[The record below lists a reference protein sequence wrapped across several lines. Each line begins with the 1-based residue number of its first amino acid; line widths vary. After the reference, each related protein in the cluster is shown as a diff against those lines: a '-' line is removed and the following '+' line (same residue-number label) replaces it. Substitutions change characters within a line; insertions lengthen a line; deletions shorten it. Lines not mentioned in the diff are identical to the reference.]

1 MDFFEAVSKDAT
13 AILKDEKF
21 LEFLR
26 LEVEGIE
33 KAFKSEESKGKKIR
47 QYAKEVIKMEIA
59 YEYVLIVNKTSKLS
73 ASKRNFLIEIVRS
86 AINQTLKYYG
96 KQKDS
101 NCVSHDTEGSV

>member
-21 LEFLR
+21 LEFLK
-26 LEVEGIE
+26 LEVEAIE
-33 KAFKSEESKGKKIR
+33 KAFTSEESKGKKIR
-47 QYAKEVIKMEIA
+47 QYAKEAIKMDIA
-59 YEYVLIVNKTSKLS
+59 YQYFLIVHKTSKLS

-101 NCVSHDTEGSV
+101 NCVSHDTEGGV

>member
-1 MDFFEAVSKDAT
+1 MDFFDAISKDAT

-26 LEVEGIE
+26 LEVKGIE
-33 KAFKSEESKGKKIR
+33 KAFLSEESKGKKIR
-47 QYAKEVIKMEIA
+47 QYAKEAIKLPIA
-59 YEYVLIVNKTSKLS
+59 EEYLLILNKTSKLS

-101 NCVSHDTEGSV
+101 DCVSHDTEGSV